1 MNEKSKANSYARGPE
16 TRQQNAPYDQKFA
29 GFIRAVE
36 KGKTSDTEYL
46 IIAEPWV
53 IGDTYEEI
61 IESLS
66 RLAGTNLALRIA
78 HRKDNAAN
86 N

>member
-1 MNEKSKANSYARGPE
+1 MKEKSQANSYDRGHE
-16 TRQQNAPYDQKFA
+16 TRQENIPYEQKFA

-36 KGKTSDTEYL
+36 KGKSSDADCVVIT
-46 IIAEPWV
+46 EPWV

-66 RLAGTNLALRIA
+66 RLAGTKLALRIA
-78 HRKDNAAN
+78 HRKDNVVDN
-86 N
+86 